1 MKGTEKIIAHIQADA
16 EAQADAILAQA
27 EQNCASI
34 RAAWDQKAKD
44 AYAEKIRV
52 GVKANQDRLD
62 SMERL
67 AKMEGRKAILGVKQD
82 LVAESFDRAAEQLV
96 NLPEEQYVALLAK
109 LAAEASV
116 TGEEEIVLNARD
128 RAAVGQKVVD
138 AANAKLSGGKLTL
151 SADTGDFK
159 GGLILR
165 RGAGQ
170 GSLRL
175 SRSHQGR
182 ENIVKQERSVSVR
195 FGHAPRP
202 GAPAPEPGE
211 GRPHAGCRLG

>member
-67 AKMEGRKAILGVKQD
+67 AKMEGRKAVLGVKQD
-82 LVAESFDRAAEQLV
+82 LVAESFDRAAELLV

-116 TGEEEIVLNARD
+116 TGEEEIVLNERD

-165 RGAGQ
+165 RGSIEVNCTAELLVE
-170 GSLRL
+170 LR
-175 SRSHQGR
+175 R
-182 ENIVKQERSVSVR
+182 EDMAAELAKVL
-195 FGHAPRP
+195 FG
-202 GAPAPEPGE
+202 
-211 GRPHAGCRLG
+211 

>member
-165 RGAGQ
+165 RGSIEANCTAELLVQ
-170 GSLRL
+170 LR
-175 SRSHQGR
+175 R
-182 ENIVKQERSVSVR
+182 EDMASELAKVL
-195 FGHAPRP
+195 FG
-202 GAPAPEPGE
+202 
-211 GRPHAGCRLG
+211 